1 MATPAQIQE
10 QLRDAQQDMREE
22 VEAAWEQLAAT
33 PVAQRGAELL
43 DDATQLVH
51 EVADSAEQQV
61 ERAQE
66 AAKQAVGRAWGRPLV
81 LALASVG
88 LAAGVL
94 ASVLLV
100 RRRRKGGSN
109 DVDAPARTVDGD
121 VTPSEAQ

>member
-10 QLRDAQQDMREE
+10 QLRHTQQDIREE
-22 VEAAWEQLAAT
+22 VVAAREQLAAT

-43 DDATQLVH
+43 EDATQLVH

-61 ERAQE
+61 ERGQE
-66 AAKQAVGRAWGRPLV
+66 AAKQAVGRVWGRPLA

-100 RRRRKGGSN
+100 RRRRKSGSN
-109 DVDAPARTVDGD
+109 DAPTTVEGD
-121 VTPSEAQ
+121 VTPYGAR